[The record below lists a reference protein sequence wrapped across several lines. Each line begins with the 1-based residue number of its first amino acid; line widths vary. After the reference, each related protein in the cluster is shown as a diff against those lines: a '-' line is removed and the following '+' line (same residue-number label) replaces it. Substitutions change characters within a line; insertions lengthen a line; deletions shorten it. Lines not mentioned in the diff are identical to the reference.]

1 MRHVL
6 FVDDEPAV
14 LSGLRRMLHPMRA
27 EWRMT
32 FVTSANEALGVLA
45 SDPADVIIADMRM
58 PGVDGATLLTEIRR
72 RWPDTVRIILSG
84 YADDQAAL
92 RSVAVAHQFLSKPCD
107 PESLSA
113 TVRSACQMRDRL
125 ADPQLRRLVG
135 GIGALPSSPNSF
147 TSITEALGARDAS
160 AESVAPLIAQDPGAA
175 AKLLQLVNS
184 AFFGLA
190 KSVVALEEAAA
201 YLGLSKVRDIVLA
214 QGASELFRYGSPEL
228 AWVVQEIARH
238 SVTVAERARE
248 LAPAD
253 VAGTAFVAGLLH
265 DVGRL
270 ALASV
275 AGGSYLP
282 IWRERH
288 TGADLVAVEQARLS
302 ATHAEVG
309 GYLLRLWGLPAAIV
323 EPVARHC
330 DPLAPDAEDPV
341 VAAVARAAA
350 GMTTTLCRPPR
361 VSAAA
366 TIGDGAV
373 PSAGERASDA
383 GPDLD
388 RR

>member
-14 LSGLRRMLHPMRA
+14 LSGLRRMLHPMRS

-107 PESLSA
+107 PGSLSE

-125 ADPQLRRLVG
+125 ADPQLRRLIG
-135 GIGALPSSPNSF
+135 GIGALPSSPSSF
-147 TSITEALGARDAS
+147 TSITEALSARDAS
-160 AESVAPLIAQDPGAA
+160 AESVSPLIAEDPGAA

-190 KSVVALEEAAA
+190 KSVVNLGEAAA
-201 YLGLSKVRDIVLA
+201 YLGLPKVRDIVLA
-214 QGASELFRYGSPEL
+214 QGASELFRYGSSEL
-228 AWVVQEIARH
+228 AWVVQELARH
-238 SVTVAERARE
+238 SVTVAEKSRE
-248 LAPAD
+248 LAPAEFSE
-253 VAGTAFVAGLLH
+253 TAYVAGLLH

-275 AGGSYLP
+275 AGVSYLP

-288 TGADLVAVEQARLS
+288 TGADLVAVEQARLT

-309 GYLLRLWGLPAAIV
+309 GYLLRLWGLPSAIV

-330 DPLAPDAEDPV
+330 DPRAPGDQDPV
-341 VAAVARAAA
+341 VAAVATAAA
-350 GMTTTLCRPPR
+350 TMTTTLCRPILP
-361 VSAAA
+361 SAVTAA
-366 TIGDGAV
+366 GDMAS
-373 PSAGERASDA
+373 PAAGERSSDA
-383 GPDLD
+383 GPELEAL
-388 RR
+388 